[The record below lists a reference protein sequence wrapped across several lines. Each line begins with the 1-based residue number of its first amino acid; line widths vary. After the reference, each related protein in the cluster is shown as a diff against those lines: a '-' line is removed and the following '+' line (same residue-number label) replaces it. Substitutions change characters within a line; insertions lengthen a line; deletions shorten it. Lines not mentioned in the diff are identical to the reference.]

1 VARLTAMLTVT
12 LQLVTII
19 AERYLKDQLIN
30 ELRTLGATG
39 YTLTDAEGEGSRGV
53 RASEWEGRNVKI
65 EVIVSDE
72 VAEAITDHVA
82 DHYFEHYAVVL
93 YSHPVEVVRSSKYR

>member
-1 VARLTAMLTVT
+1 MLTVT

>member
-1 VARLTAMLTVT
+1 MLTVT

-19 AERYLKDQLIN
+19 AERFLKEQLID
-30 ELRTLGATG
+30 ELRNLGATG

-72 VAEAITDHVA
+72 VAEAITEHVSER
-82 DHYFEHYAVVL
+82 YFEHYAVVL
-93 YSHPVEVVRSSKYR
+93 YSHPVEVVRGSKYQ

>member
-1 VARLTAMLTVT
+1 MLTVT

-19 AERYLKDQLIN
+19 AERFLKDQLIN